1 MSRHCSPQRNLLAL
15 LSTLALG
22 LALGACSA
30 TGIAESWVDPGT
42 QQLPRFQKVFV
53 AYMGTDAAAQRLA
66 EDSIAKHLAA
76 PEVLKSYVLYPDA
89 RGLDPLRIKDEL
101 RAQGCDGAVMMRLAR
116 VEQELSATSTDPG
129 YHRSFGGYWGHG
141 YGAPIEVRT
150 DEIVHM
156 ETNLYSLAEDK
167 LLYSARSE
175 TFNPSSTEDLVDE
188 IAEAIAKDLE
198 KRGLKR

>member
-1 MSRHCSPQRNLLAL
+1 MFRHCTPTHMLLAL
-15 LSTLALG
+15 LAALT
-22 LALGACSA
+22 LGACAS

-42 QQLPRFQKVFV
+42 QELPRFQKVFV

-66 EDSIAKHLAA
+66 EDAIAKHLQA
-76 PEVLKSYVLYPDA
+76 PAVLKSYELFPDA
-89 RGLDPLRIKDEL
+89 RGLDPVRVKDEL
-101 RAQGCDGAVMMRLAR
+101 RAKGCDGAVMMRVAR
-116 VEQELSATSTDPG
+116 VEQELSTTGPQPG
-129 YHRSFGGYWGHG
+129 YYGSFGGYWGHG
-141 YGAPIEVRT
+141 YGASMEVRT

-156 ETNLYSLAEDK
+156 ETNLYSLVDDK

-175 TFNPSSTEDLVDE
+175 TFNPGSTEDLVDE

>member
-1 MSRHCSPQRNLLAL
+1 MSRHRSPTRTPLAL
-15 LSTLALG
+15 LCALT
-22 LALGACSA
+22 LGACAS

-42 QQLPRFQKVFV
+42 EQLPRFQKVFV
-53 AYMGTDAAAQRLA
+53 AFMISDASAQRLA
-66 EDSIAKHLAA
+66 EDAIAKHLEA

-89 RGLDPLRIKDEL
+89 RGLDPVRVKEAL
-101 RAQGCDGAVMMRLAR
+101 RAQGCDGAVMMRLSR
-116 VEQELSATSTDPG
+116 VEQQISTTSTHPG
-129 YHRSFGGYWGHG
+129 YYGSFGGYWGHG
-141 YGAPIEVRT
+141 YGSSIEVQT

>member
-1 MSRHCSPQRNLLAL
+1 MSIHRSPTRNLLAL
-15 LSTLALG
+15 VSA
-22 LALGACSA
+22 LALGACAS

-53 AYMGTDAAAQRLA
+53 AYMGSDAAAQRLA
-66 EDSIAKHLAA
+66 EDSIAKHLEA
-76 PEVLKSYVLYPDA
+76 PAVLKSYELYPDA
-89 RGLDPLRIKDEL
+89 RGLDPVRVKDEL
-101 RAQGCDGAVMMRLAR
+101 RAQGCDGAVMMRLSR
-116 VEQELSATSTDPG
+116 VEQEISATSTHPG
-129 YHRSFGGYWGHG
+129 YYGSFGGYWGRG
-141 YGAPIEVRT
+141 YGAPVEVRT

-156 ETNLYSLAEDK
+156 ETNLYSLADDK

-175 TFNPSSTEDLVDE
+175 TFNPSSTEELVDE